1 MEVAEGGHLLPGPLR
16 TLDAGCGSGAFT
28 MYASRIGNEAV
39 GVDINDEDIRKAEV
53 RARLLGLSD
62 VEFVRGD
69 LQNLGEVTDAL
80 GQFDQVICMEV
91 IEHIEDD
98 RRVVADL
105 ASLLRP
111 GGRLLITTP
120 SQDRR
125 GLLGRRLSE
134 HEHGGGHVRSGYS
147 HDELRELCEGCGL
160 DVVSQDYISGFIS
173 QHLTYLMRAMRRVSL
188 PVAWAVTFPL
198 RIAQV
203 FDPMVTRLIRY
214 PHLSL
219 GVCAIRRG

>member
-1 MEVAEGGHLLPGPLR
+1 
-16 TLDAGCGSGAFT
+16 

-69 LQNLGEVTDAL
+69 LQNLAEVTDAL

-120 SQDRR
+120 SQDR
-125 GLLGRRLSE
+125 
-134 HEHGGGHVRSGYS
+134 
-147 HDELRELCEGCGL
+147 
-160 DVVSQDYISGFIS
+160 
-173 QHLTYLMRAMRRVSL
+173 
-188 PVAWAVTFPL
+188 
-198 RIAQV
+198 
-203 FDPMVTRLIRY
+203 
-214 PHLSL
+214 
-219 GVCAIRRG
+219 